1 MDYDIISNLK
11 RYESNVKI
19 IMSHLIHNVI
29 VACDVLILTDNI
41 EVNYKED
48 ILGVIVSEWLG
59 MRFKV
64 SEGD

>member
-1 MDYDIISNLK
+1 
-11 RYESNVKI
+11 
-19 IMSHLIHNVI
+19 MSHLIHNVI